1 MDLPTVFYLL
11 GSVFFFLSLVI
22 MVAVTVSLIYFFV
35 QFKKTTNNIKES
47 IEYAKSL
54 KGITD
59 KLPAFVLPLLVIFAK
74 FVFNKIKERFDA

>member
-59 KLPAFVLPLLVIFAK
+59 KLPAFVLPLLVILAK